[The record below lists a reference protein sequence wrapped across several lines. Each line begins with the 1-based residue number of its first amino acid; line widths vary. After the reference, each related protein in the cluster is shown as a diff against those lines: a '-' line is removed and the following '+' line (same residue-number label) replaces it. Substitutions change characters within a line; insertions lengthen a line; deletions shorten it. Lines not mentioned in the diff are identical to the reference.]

1 MDEKWLV
8 QYESAIE
15 HIWHA
20 AASTEQENDAKIK
33 NEWKKKLKKQNV
45 LDYARAHGLIKE
57 EQPNKKAKLNKEM
70 IIKVCKEGQWY
81 DPAWKHYT
89 HSGSY
94 SAVQCDGCGKE
105 NLMAAYGWNIFDV
118 CQDCAHKHQRTCVIL

>member
-70 IIKVCKEGQWY
+70 IIKYAKKDSGMIRHGNITPTV
-81 DPAWKHYT
+81 DPIALFN
-89 HSGSY
+89 
-94 SAVQCDGCGKE
+94 V
-105 NLMAAYGWNIFDV
+105 MDV
-118 CQDCAHKHQRTCVIL
+118 VKKI